1 MPTILELFKGSNKDI
16 TPKILDQTPVE
27 DKFKG
32 STQEKSVKSDQL
44 SKIEQ
49 EFKGVRFRS
58 GVELNNPL
66 IYGNQAIRIAT
77 RSTSSVEKDE
87 RCNWWK
93 CWRWWIDW

>member
-16 TPKILDQTPVE
+16 TPKILDQTPVQE
-27 DKFKG
+27 KFTG
-32 STQEKSVKSDQL
+32 STQEKSVVSDQL

-66 IYGNQAIRIAT
+66 IYGKQAIRIAT
-77 RSTSSVEKDE
+77 RSTSYL
-87 RCNWWK
+87 
-93 CWRWWIDW
+93 